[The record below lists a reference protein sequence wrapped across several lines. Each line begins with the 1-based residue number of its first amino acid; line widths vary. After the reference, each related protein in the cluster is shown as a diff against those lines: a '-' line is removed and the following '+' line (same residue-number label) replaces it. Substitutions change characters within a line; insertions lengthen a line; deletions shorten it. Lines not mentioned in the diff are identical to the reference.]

1 MMQEEAQTL
10 FPARRPLLLLAVLWL
25 LCVIGIVFFGGI
37 NLRGLCGSVFSLV
50 LLWLSYLDLRDGM
63 LYDCI
68 TVPFALLGL
77 LPALAGLISLQ
88 EILIGGTL
96 CGVLFYC
103 LYIAAHGGL
112 GGGDVKLAAALG
124 LWLGWE
130 AAVIAV
136 WIAFVR
142 GAGGDVTAFHS
153 DLFYRSA
160 AILPLLQGDRS
171 GSSIGGS
178 SDEGIGNAGRRTCE
192 LAGRALCI
200 CCDSCGSASSG
211 IFTLRTG
218 GSGV

>member
-88 EILIGGTL
+88 EVLIGGTL

-112 GGGDVKLAAALG
+112 GGGDVKLATALG

-136 WIAFVR
+136 WIAFVLGGIAAVLLLITRRR
-142 GAGGDVTAFHS
+142 GRRDGMPFGPFLSVGGYIAFV
-153 DLFYRSA
+153 
-160 AILPLLQGDRS
+160 
-171 GSSIGGS
+171 
-178 SDEGIGNAGRRTCE
+178 AGRQIWQ
-192 LAGRALCI
+192 LYWGL
-200 CCDSCGSASSG
+200 
-211 IFTLRTG
+211 
-218 GSGV
+218 V